1 MPLSDQD
8 RVRIEEEERY
18 RAEVRWR
25 IRREQQE
32 ALRRD
37 RLERMVAGRVR
48 AREEKG
54 RQGRRLLVWV
64 FAAAGAGFLG
74 AALAVASG
82 VFGDRGTAP
91 ATTPGSESPRT
102 SPPWDRSSQPADQPA
117 DSPAS
122 SPRSSSPT
130 VREPALRPAPQAR
143 PPAAPPPPGEPP
155 RASGRKLEP
164 PPSLPPR
171 SAAPSGDRVQL
182 MAFRLVESLGP
193 DRAEEAA
200 NANAAMY
207 ERGNPNFV
215 YWRSV
220 AAAVRSAK
228 ARQTS
233 GGS

>member
-1 MPLSDQD
+1 MPLSEQD

-54 RQGRRLLVWV
+54 REGRRLLVWV

-82 VFGDRGTAP
+82 VFGDRGADP
-91 ATTPGSESPRT
+91 ATTPGSESPQT

-130 VREPALRPAPQAR
+130 VREPSLRPAPQAKPSAAQ
-143 PPAAPPPPGEPP
+143 PPSGEP
-155 RASGRKLEP
+155 RAPARKLEP
-164 PPSLPPR
+164 PPPLPPR
-171 SAAPSGDRVQL
+171 SAVPSADRVQL
-182 MAFRLVESLGP
+182 MASRLVESLGP